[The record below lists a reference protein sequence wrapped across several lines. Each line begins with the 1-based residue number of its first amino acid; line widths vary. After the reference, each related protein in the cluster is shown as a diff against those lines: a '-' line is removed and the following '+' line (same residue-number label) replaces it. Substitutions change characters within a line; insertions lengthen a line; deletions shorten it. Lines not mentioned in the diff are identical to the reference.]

1 MAKQYDAVVERRKI
15 RQLIIEVGDLSHQ
28 IDLGCSADDVAI
40 ILDMIARRNRK
51 RGWVLRKVNTLLE
64 HLYGCESHIRSYN
77 TACYQFMM
85 FCFDILPPLK
95 RAGFLDASV

>member
-28 IDLGCSADDVAI
+28 IDFRIDLCHTADDLAT

-51 RGWVLRKVNTLLE
+51 RGWVLRKVNALLE
-64 HLYGCESHIRSYN
+64 HLYGCESHIRSYS

-85 FCFDILPPLK
+85 FCCK
-95 RAGFLDASV
+95 

>member
-1 MAKQYDAVVERRKI
+1 MAKQYDAVAERRKI
-15 RQLIIEVGDLSHQ
+15 RQLITEVGDLSHQ
-28 IDLGCSADDVAI
+28 IDSRIDLGYTAGDTAI

-51 RGWVLRKVNTLLE
+51 RGWVLRKVNALLE

-85 FCFDILPPLK
+85 FCCK
-95 RAGFLDASV
+95 